1 MTNFKHFFFIK
12 NKTDNDLYFSIIVT
26 MNNFLENLNNF

>member
-12 NKTDNDLYFSIIVT
+12 NKIYNDLYFSIIVI